1 MNLRKKVSTIAA
13 FLLIYIS
20 VNAQIFP
27 SKNYPTG
34 YFIWPVQAKKALAAN
49 FGELR
54 PNHYHMGL
62 DCKTDKKENLPVVAS
77 ADGYIAKIKIEP
89 YGFGRCIYINHP
101 NGFTTV
107 YAHLNNFYPELEQYV
122 KSQQYKMES
131 WKIFID
137 VPVGLLPVKKGQ
149 FIANSGN
156 TGGSQG
162 PHLHFEIRDTKTE
175 RVLNPLL
182 FGFSLA
188 DNIAPDILRLS
199 VYDRCIST
207 YEQSPRF
214 ISVKKING
222 VYTTVPGQLTLNTD
236 KVSFAIT
243 AYDRYTGSTSQN
255 GIYEAIL
262 YNDENPVVGFQL
274 DSISYDETRYLNAHI
289 DYKLRTGGGPF
300 VQHLS
305 RLPGYPQSVYRE
317 GSGDGVINLE
327 DDSVHQIKI
336 VVKDANGNTSLLK
349 FAVQRGAAK
358 KSIEENTLSAY
369 QSTIFHPGFVNVFE
383 NANVSFYL
391 SENQLYDSIRFRYN
405 EIVSAKGT
413 VYQLHNGNIP
423 VQDYFPI
430 KIRSGSTLYPDKMV
444 MHYSWKNKDEYKKA
458 TNENGWYKASFRAFG
473 NYELLTDT
481 IPPTITPVGF
491 RNGMKAT
498 KLNRISFVIKDNT
511 EELENFRA
519 ELDGKWL
526 LFSNDKGKTFIYK
539 FDEQCPPGE
548 HELKISVEDCVGNK
562 TEGVYNFTRAPI
574 PAGQRGERQEPPSP
588 KGEKGKSYIDLVY
601 YKIKTVTIFN
611 ASLPAGQRGWGQ

>member
-1 MNLRKKVSTIAA
+1 MNLRKKASTITA
-13 FLLIYIS
+13 FLLIYVS
-20 VNAQIFP
+20 VNAQMFP
-27 SKNYPTG
+27 SKNYPAG
-34 YFIWPVQAKKALAAN
+34 YFTWPVQAKKALAAN

-62 DCKTDKKENLPVVAS
+62 DCKTDKKENLPVLAA
-77 ADGYIAKIKIEP
+77 ADGYVAKIKIEP

-101 NGFTTV
+101 NGLTTL
-107 YAHLNNFYPELEQYV
+107 YAHLNNFYPELEKYV
-122 KSQQYKMES
+122 KEQQYKLES
-131 WKIFID
+131 WKVFVD
-137 VPVGLLPVKKGQ
+137 VPAGLLPVKKGQ

-175 RVLNPLL
+175 KVLNPLL
-182 FGFSLA
+182 FGFPIA

-199 VYDRCIST
+199 VYDRCTST

-214 ISVKKING
+214 ISVKKVNG
-222 VYTTVPGQLTLNTD
+222 IYTTLPGQLMLNTD

-243 AYDRYTGSTSQN
+243 AYDRYSGSTNQN

-262 YNDENPVVGFQL
+262 FNDENPVVGFQL

-289 DYKLRTGGGPF
+289 DYKLRTSGGPF

-336 VVKDANGNTSLLK
+336 QVKDANGNTSLLK
-349 FAVQRGAAK
+349 FAVQRGGVK
-358 KSIEENTLSAY
+358 KSTEENTSSAY
-369 QSTIFHPGFVNVFE
+369 QSKLFHPGFVNIFE

-405 EIVSAKGT
+405 EIVSATGI
-413 VYQLHNGNIP
+413 VYQLHNGNVP

-430 KIRSGSTLYPDKMV
+430 KIRNSNTLYPDKMV
-444 MHYSWKNKDEYKKA
+444 MHHSWKTRDDYKK
-458 TNENGWYKASFRAFG
+458 TENENGWYKASFRAFG

-481 IPPTITPVGF
+481 IPPTITAVGF
-491 RNGMKAT
+491 KNGMKVS
-498 KLNRISFVIKDNT
+498 KLNRIAFVIKDNT

-526 LFSNDKGKTFIYK
+526 RFSNDKGKTFIYR
-539 FDEQCPPGE
+539 FDEQCPAGE
-548 HELKISVEDCVGNK
+548 HELKITVEDCVGNK
-562 TEGVYNFTRAPI
+562 TERVYRFVR
-574 PAGQRGERQEPPSP
+574 
-588 KGEKGKSYIDLVY
+588 
-601 YKIKTVTIFN
+601 
-611 ASLPAGQRGWGQ
+611 